1 MHWREAGMDDWL
13 NRLAELLLG
22 RVEGPLH
29 FRFLL
34 QPVMAVLLAV
44 RDGRL
49 DANAGRTP
57 YFWSLFT
64 EPNRRWEKLRA
75 GWRSV
80 SRVFLL
86 AVALDFLYQFLVLP
100 RLYPVHAV
108 IVAIALAI
116 VPYLFLRGL
125 VTRISAAGRLTRK
138 PE

>member
-1 MHWREAGMDDWL
+1 MDALL
-13 NRLAELLLG
+13 NQLAELLLG

-44 RDGRL
+44 RDGRM

-64 EPNRRWEKLRA
+64 EPHQRWEKLRA

-100 RLYPVHAV
+100 RLYPVHAL
-108 IVAIALAI
+108 IVALILAI
-116 VPYLFLRGL
+116 IPYLFFRGL
-125 VTRISAAGRLTRK
+125 VTRISAASRVTRK
-138 PE
+138 VE

>member
-1 MHWREAGMDDWL
+1 MDDWL

-29 FRFLL
+29 LRFLL
-34 QPVMAVLLAV
+34 QPIMAVLLAI

-49 DANAGRTP
+49 DANTGRTP

-64 EPNRRWEKLRA
+64 EPGQRWERLRA

-86 AVALDFLYQFLVLP
+86 AIALDFLYQFLVLP
-100 RLYPVHAV
+100 RLYPMHAL

-116 VPYLFLRGL
+116 TPYLFLRGL
-125 VTRISAAGRLTRK
+125 VTRIGAAGRLTRK
-138 PE
+138 SE